1 MVFSIDSGQSSSL
14 LPWSPKVSSG
24 RNTHPENS
32 MPGISPA
39 RILRSRRRTVSL
51 EITTEGELVV
61 RAPLRAP
68 ETWILALIEEKR
80 DWIERKIADMQN
92 RPSPKKRHFAT
103 GDEFLFLGKMYTLV
117 VLAESDAAVTLGD
130 HLYIGE
136 RRLPECRDLL
146 IAWYVEKAKEILP
159 ARVAGIAAI
168 LDYVPKKIR
177 ISDARRR
184 WASCSS
190 TGTLSFSWRLVL
202 APPEVIDYVVVHE
215 LVHLRQPDHS
225 ERFWKKVQDAMP
237 EYAEHR
243 RWLRENER
251 MLAL

>member
-1 MVFSIDSGQSSSL
+1 
-14 LPWSPKVSSG
+14 
-24 RNTHPENS
+24 
-32 MPGISPA
+32 MPYIFPY
-39 RILRSRRRTVSL
+39 RIIRSRRRTLSL
-51 EITTEGELVV
+51 EITAEGELVV
-61 RAPLRAP
+61 RAPLRAS
-68 ETWILALIEEKR
+68 ESWILALIEEKR
-80 DWIERKIADMQN
+80 AWIEKKVAEAKN
-92 RPSPKKRHFAT
+92 RPAPGKRRFEAS
-103 GDEFLFLGKMYTLV
+103 DEFLFLGKTYALE
-117 VLAESDAAVTLGD
+117 VLAGSDTAVTLGD
-130 HLYIGE
+130 RFYIGD
-136 RRLPECRDLL
+136 RRLPECRNLL
-146 IAWYVEKAKEILP
+146 IAWYVQKAKEILP

-177 ISDARRR
+177 ISDAKRR

-225 ERFWKKVQDAMP
+225 DRFWKKVGEAMP
-237 EYAEHR
+237 GYSEHR

>member
-1 MVFSIDSGQSSSL
+1 
-14 LPWSPKVSSG
+14 
-24 RNTHPENS
+24 
-32 MPGISPA
+32 MPGFCPD
-39 RILRSRRRTVSL
+39 RIIRSRRRTVSI
-51 EITTEGELVV
+51 EITAEGELVV

-68 ETWILALIEEKR
+68 EAWILALVKEKR
-80 DWIERKIADMQN
+80 AWIEKKVAEAKN
-92 RPSPKKRHFAT
+92 RPAPGIRRFAA
-103 GDEFLFLGKMYTLV
+103 GEAFLFLGKTYALE
-117 VLAESDAAVTLGD
+117 VLAGSDAPVSLGD
-130 HLYIGE
+130 RFFIGDQ
-136 RRLPECRDLL
+136 RLPECRDLL
-146 IAWYVEKAKEILP
+146 IAWYVQKAKEILP

-177 ISDARRR
+177 ISDAKRR
-184 WASCSS
+184 WASCST

-225 ERFWKKVQDAMP
+225 DRFWKKVEEAMP
-237 EYAEHR
+237 EYADHR